1 MELFQA
7 TKSYVRQ
14 SGLNFQKYYERDQNM
29 RKGAGAE
36 ERGPYNRGGTGA
48 G

>member
-29 RKGAGAE
+29 REGGRGRGARAV
-36 ERGPYNRGGTGA
+36 
-48 G
+48 